1 MKKMRSKNLVISLIV
16 LFIAALSNAADLPKL
31 PLDPSVAKGV
41 LPNGMSFYIVSNPT
55 SKGMADFAL
64 VQRTGRMTSS
74 DIQAVEVAKDVLADV
89 PMIGYGISPQK
100 FFSSNGV
107 SPGPDGFVRVD
118 DNSTIYRFSDVLLS
132 QKASLLD
139 SALVVMVGM
148 ADKLAKS
155 QNESKW
161 YSTSDNAIIIS
172 GDVDSKSVISKLSI
186 LSYLTPVSSS
196 QPRDEYAW
204 VGKDKPSYE
213 IRKTSSALSEVR
225 VMWTAPRVPNKY
237 VGTLQPYIQKMYM
250 AQLGEIA
257 VARIKSAFHQME
269 LPYASVTHR
278 HTSSSDVQG
287 DERFMLKVVVAA
299 EHMNAAVEVIAQ
311 TMSALES
318 SGAGKE
324 ELEISRKRYVNK
336 LAAQISKPVRNN
348 SDFIDLCSNAFLF
361 GIPVVDKQ
369 SVMKAYTSYSMEMEK
384 QQQLFKDV
392 ADALIDPRSNLTMV
406 FTTSK
411 DCTVSELQHLF
422 ETAWEKGKGQEA
434 PASIVRSDTLSAVLS
449 PVKVGLKPAKKD
461 YTSGGQVWTFS
472 NGFKVVYK
480 KMDTSGQLYWSMCLG
495 GGFGSIADLQ
505 KGEGAFVGDLLGL
518 YEIAGMKGSDFKH
531 FLELNNIDMSV
542 RVGLASSFIKG
553 VAHKD
558 NLRLLLRSLVAVA
571 NERQPDRR
579 AYAEYMKN
587 EQIRLQA
594 AVGTREERKAVM
606 DSLMCPDYNYSQIK
620 SRGKLSDSLAD
631 KADRFYEDRFSA
643 MNDGVLVL
651 VGDIDESVLKKELLA
666 QVGFFRTRKSA
677 FYRPT
682 VGYQP
687 VSGSSTY
694 TVDGKENTVYIT
706 LSVPLALST
715 ENKMASEIAAKVL
728 KKSLSAAIESTGMT
742 IDVSSNTAIYPQER
756 FNVMI
761 TLKEASEDGFAT
773 GVEHS
778 GALEA
783 LSILRVALRSLEKT
797 EVTDG
802 VMKAYKEWLK
812 NDITYRMKSPQYWL
826 NAIAMR
832 HMEGKDFSTDYKAR
846 IDAVTTE
853 KVKQILTSLNNA
865 SKVEYIIRK

>member
-1 MKKMRSKNLVISLIV
+1 MRSKNLVISLIV

-257 VARIKSAFHQME
+257 VARIKSAFHQMK

-571 NERQPDRR
+571 NERQPDRQ

-666 QVGFFRTRKSA
+666 HVGFFRTRKSV

-761 TLKEASEDGFAT
+761 TL
-773 GVEHS
+773 
-778 GALEA
+778 
-783 LSILRVALRSLEKT
+783 
-797 EVTDG
+797 
-802 VMKAYKEWLK
+802 
-812 NDITYRMKSPQYWL
+812 
-826 NAIAMR
+826 
-832 HMEGKDFSTDYKAR
+832 
-846 IDAVTTE
+846 
-853 KVKQILTSLNNA
+853 
-865 SKVEYIIRK
+865 